1 MRDFDIRG
9 LFGTKEDL
17 FFCFFDF
24 FQKHHP
30 KGPKKELLMLLRRIL
45 GDLCSREQH
54 QRIIFFYF
62 LSRSDGVSRK
72 IARDSVDRSGYGEH
86 SVDRERDSSTLF

>member
-9 LFGTKEDL
+9 LFCSLGTKEDL

-24 FQKHHP
+24 FQKHHS
-30 KGPKKELLMLLRRIL
+30 KGPKEELLMLLRRTL

-62 LSRSDGVSRK
+62 LSRSDGASRE
-72 IARDSVDRSGYGEH
+72 IVRYGVDRSG
-86 SVDRERDSSTLF
+86 